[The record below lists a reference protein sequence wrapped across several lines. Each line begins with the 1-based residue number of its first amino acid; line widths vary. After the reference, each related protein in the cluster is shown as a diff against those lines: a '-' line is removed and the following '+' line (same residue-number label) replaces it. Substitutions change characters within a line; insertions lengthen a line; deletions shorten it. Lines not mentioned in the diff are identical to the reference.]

1 MRRKLSSLKKFL
13 RACVSGV
20 FFEER
25 KKVCAWLCSHVCVFF
40 TSKERECI
48 HVRVVVCLRESG
60 WKSKSEGMRWSELR
74 VVENICK
81 MSQFPDTNFN

>member
-1 MRRKLSSLKKFL
+1 MASSLK
-13 RACVSGV
+13 R
-20 FFEER
+20 ER
-25 KKVCAWLCSHVCVFF
+25 KCVRGCAHMFVCSSLR
-40 TSKERECI
+40 KRERECI
-48 HVRVVVCLRESG
+48 HVRVGVCLRESG

>member
-1 MRRKLSSLKKFL
+1 MCVVVLTCL
-13 RACVSGV
+13 RVLH
-20 FFEER
+20 FER
-25 KKVCAWLCSHVCVFF
+25 
-40 TSKERECI
+40 ERECI
-48 HVRVVVCLRESG
+48 HVRVGVCLRESG